1 MDKTYFQM
9 RWGISDELIILLDEI
24 YLRYTKEQ
32 AIGIIR
38 DYYDSADEIYNSFEK
53 EKEKVDNK

>member
-9 RWGISDELIILLDEI
+9 KWGISDELITLLDEI

-38 DYYDSADEIYNSFEK
+38 DYYDNADEIYNSFEK